1 VDNHAHGAAS
11 VAPEQVKEVLQDH
24 LINNPGERFNGTPLK
39 EICQGAGIT
48 SHESVTLTGTAAKTA
63 SSHRPASDDSIKG
76 HLFCFDRSQNGKC

>member
-1 VDNHAHGAAS
+1 MDNHAHGAAS

-48 SHESVTLTGTAAKTA
+48 SHESVTSEIFGFSAVSKKV
-63 SSHRPASDDSIKG
+63 I
-76 HLFCFDRSQNGKC
+76 